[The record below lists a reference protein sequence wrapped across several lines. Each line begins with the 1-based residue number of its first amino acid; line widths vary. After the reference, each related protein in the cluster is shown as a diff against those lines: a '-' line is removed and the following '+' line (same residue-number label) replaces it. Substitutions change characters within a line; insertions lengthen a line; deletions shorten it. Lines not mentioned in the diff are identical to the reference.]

1 MVTSRSPIQL
11 LHVVRVAKHFSPQR
25 SLRLAVSAAALTGAK
40 LAVLFL
46 PFRVAIRI
54 GSIPISRTRVV
65 DDAAVEN
72 WVKAV
77 RLASRLLPWRSVC
90 IHEGIAL
97 QRLLRSRGAPA
108 ILHYGTTIADGK
120 LESHVWVDVGGRTV
134 IGGETAS
141 RFRLL
146 ASYPPS

>member
-1 MVTSRSPIQL
+1 VVTRRSPFQL
-11 LHVVRVAKHFSPQR
+11 LQVIRKAKRLPPRRVLRVAI
-25 SLRLAVSAAALTGAK
+25 SAAALTGAK

-46 PFRVAIRI
+46 PFRVAIGI
-54 GSIPISRTRVV
+54 GSIRISQTGVA
-65 DDAAVEN
+65 DDKAVEN
-72 WVKAV
+72 WVDAV

-97 QRLLRSRGAPA
+97 QRLLRNRGAPA

-134 IGGETAS
+134 IGGEGAS